1 MFKYA
6 MLITSFVAAAIIAG
20 GACADWQRDAPV
32 YNIRASLS
40 DTTPS
45 KPLAAAPVPQSQAG
59 TTPTVVEPVAPNIP
73 PIAIAKAIIGRDFDA
88 RDCPTVTLAE
98 RISDG
103 TIAADCSNG
112 ERFRIFVFQGKTLA
126 MRCSA
131 VRDLVLKALCGVPID
146 AGIKEMGPSFIY
158 GPRRTPRR
166 PVTSRGGF

>member
-1 MFKYA
+1 
-6 MLITSFVAAAIIAG
+6 MLVFVLNQVLVYSSMCEQPQPTPQHRELHPNAIRPRATPRAPCRRSG
-20 GACADWQRDAPV
+20 WCWRSCGSPDRARD
-32 YNIRASLS
+32 
-40 DTTPS
+40 T
-45 KPLAAAPVPQSQAG
+45 
-59 TTPTVVEPVAPNIP
+59 VAPNIP

-112 ERFRIFVFQGKTLA
+112 ERFRIFIFQGKTLA